1 MNMVSQSASRAELIH
16 VMTQKRV
23 FHYFEKVQNEPV
35 SFGPKRIVYKSNS
48 SSDKRNGLI

>member
-35 SFGPKRIVYKSNS
+35 SFGQNRKVYKSNNTL
-48 SSDKRNGLI
+48 RFQRYW